1 MSFHCVA
8 DTEGHPRERHCSQ
21 NHRGDCQGGTEITFI
36 DSATLI
42 VREPVEDVF
51 RVLYGAKD

>member
-1 MSFHCVA
+1 VWRTRKDIHVNA
-8 DTEGHPRERHCSQ
+8 TAVRTIAATAT
-21 NHRGDCQGGTEITFI
+21 GGTEITFI